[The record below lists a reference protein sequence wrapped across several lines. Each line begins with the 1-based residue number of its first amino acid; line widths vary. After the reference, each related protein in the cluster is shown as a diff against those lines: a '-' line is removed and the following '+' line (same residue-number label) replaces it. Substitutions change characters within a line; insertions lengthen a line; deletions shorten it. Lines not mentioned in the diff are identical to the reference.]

1 MQLDLSLISL
11 LLKKTIALLVLVGPV
26 SMIPVFLATVEG
38 LGEKE
43 KVKFARSVGYTVTIA
58 LLIAAFLGIPIFS
71 MLGVS
76 TGALK
81 VGGGIIVL
89 LLAIAMVL
97 GKETSFKGAPTDM
110 DPLKMRDP
118 SLVPLVI
125 PLLAGPAAFSYVMAN
140 STWHRPSDLLHIILP
155 IVVVGFAC
163 WATFHIALHA
173 KHIISGSRLD
183 LMERIAGFI
192 LSTMAVEMIAVGL
205 RELFFI
211 SVNAA

>member
-1 MQLDLSLISL
+1 MHPDMLVLSL
-11 LLKKTIALLVLVGPV
+11 LLKKTIALFVLVGPI
-26 SMIPVFLATVEG
+26 SLIPVFLATVEG
-38 LGEKE
+38 LEQKE
-43 KVKFARSVGYTVTIA
+43 KVRFARSVGYSVVTA

-71 MLGVS
+71 ILGVS

-110 DPLKMRDP
+110 GPLKIRDP

-140 STWHRPSDLLHIILP
+140 STWQRPSDLIHIVLP
-155 IVVVGFAC
+155 IVIVGVAC
-163 WATFHIALHA
+163 WLIFHFSLHA
-173 KHIISGSRLD
+173 KRIVKGNNLD

-192 LSTMAVEMIAVGL
+192 LATMAVEMMADGL
-205 RELFFI
+205 RALFNI
-211 SVNAA
+211 PVSA

>member
-1 MQLDLSLISL
+1 MYPDMLVLSL

-26 SMIPVFLATVEG
+26 SLIPVFLATVEG
-38 LGEKE
+38 LDDRE
-43 KVKFARSVGYTVTIA
+43 KVCFARRVGYSVVTA

-110 DPLKMRDP
+110 GALKVRDP

-140 STWHRPSDLLHIILP
+140 STWQRPADLIHIILP
-155 IVVVGFAC
+155 IVIVGIAC
-163 WATFHIALHA
+163 WLTFHFSLHA
-173 KHIISGSRLD
+173 KRIIKGNNLD

-192 LSTMAVEMIAVGL
+192 LATMAVEMMADGL
-205 RELFFI
+205 RTLFSI
-211 SVNAA
+211 PVSA